1 MMERRLLRQHLQF
14 TMLSVISSSY
24 RVSPLRQTR
33 LCLLNLYYQVYIAL
47 ISLFVTY
54 EYRDIAPM
62 F

>member
-1 MMERRLLRQHLQF
+1 MMERRSLDQHLQF

-33 LCLLNLYYQVYIAL
+33 LCLLKLYYQVYIAL
-47 ISLFVTY
+47 ISLFVKY
-54 EYRDIAPM
+54 EYRDVVPP